1 MLDRWIE
8 TSLELAYEPADFYT
22 GARKILRN
30 KLITFQAN
38 DIQDD
43 LEIED
48 IGFTRTKMTL
58 LRKGYYVE
66 EAIKVA
72 QMLWNLCLEKRKYR
86 SAGFHC
92 YNHLLK
98 SDPNKKSKRAS
109 VMGPCIQAV
118 TLTYLEDHTTAV
130 DCFYRTTEYFKKF
143 AADLVFLRDVLLP
156 EFDFTNAPI
165 REINFHFAGITCH
178 PMYFITLLPHVEDPV
193 RAIKE
198 LRKHDEYFWNWVVK
212 WTARYLV
219 EEHFHGIEKY
229 CQAMRVRTVS
239 LNLLPKRF
247 IRKLVPYLIEV
258 HPGYKR
264 TSLRE
269 VKEED

>member
-1 MLDRWIE
+1 MLDIWLE
-8 TSLELAYEPADFYT
+8 TALELASSEGDFYT
-22 GARKILRN
+22 GARKIHRN
-30 KLITFQAN
+30 KLITFPGEA
-38 DIQDD
+38 IKDD

-48 IGFTRTKMTL
+48 IGFTKTKMTL

-66 EAIKVA
+66 ESIKVA
-72 QMLWNLCLEKRKYR
+72 QMLWELCLQKRKYR

-109 VMGPCIQAV
+109 VMGPCIQSV
-118 TLTYLEDHTTAV
+118 CLTYLEDHTTAI

-143 AADLVFLRDVLLP
+143 AADLIFLRDVLLP

-165 REINFHFAGITCH
+165 REINFHFAGLTCH
-178 PMYFITLLPHVEDPV
+178 PMYFITLLPHLDDPV
-193 RAIKE
+193 AAIKD
-198 LRKHDEYFWNWVVK
+198 LRENDEYFWNWVVK

-229 CQAMRVRTVS
+229 MQAMRVRKVS
-239 LNLLPKRF
+239 LELLTKGQQK
-247 IRKLVPYLIEV
+247 KLVKYLRAN

-264 TSLRE
+264 TSLQE
-269 VKEED
+269 VEEDE